1 MVEKFIMAGETPM
14 HVADSE
20 RGDKCVVLLHGYLES
35 MVIWDE
41 FVHLLTKELRVVTLD
56 LPGHGI
62 SLVNGEIHT
71 MEYLAQ
77 CVADTMSALGI
88 ERYSVVGHSMG
99 GYVALAMLDNYSD
112 RLDSI
117 TLLSSTT
124 TNDSEEKCDRRRRE
138 IELVKAGKKSTMA
151 RLVPHAGFAPE
162 NVKRLKDIV
171 EDMEELILI
180 TEDEGVMAMVKAI
193 KERDLGLNTVEAY
206 ANSRATKDGIA
217 NFTCD
222 ALLHYPYDGGFVPEI
237 VFYHYG
243 GVRLSEIRE
252 GDIKRVDILNNDPF
266 VSTIYVGEMSLDEIR
281 RFILEKYNNGTPEK
295 PDKESH
301 YPYFRSN
308 APYTI
313 VLDEDGEAK
322 DVVFNIEEREY
333 RVAMCN
339 YIAENYINSVIVQRQ
354 LRPTNITVREA
365 MLHYINTLENH
376 LFTPDNECHQTE
388 KRAN

>member
-1 MVEKFIMAGETPM
+1 MVEKFIMAGATPM
-14 HVADSE
+14 HITDSE
-20 RGDKCVVLLHGYLES
+20 RGEKCVVLLHGYLES
-35 MVIWDE
+35 LVIWDE

-138 IELVKAGKKSTMA
+138 IELVKAGKKSMMA

-162 NVKRLKDIV
+162 NAKRLKDRV

-180 TEDEGVMAMVKAI
+180 TEDEGVIAILAGMIERKDRDEQLRKSSVKHQFIFGRHDYYIPNDVAEELERTHPEARTVWLDHSGHMGFIEEPERCAEAI
-193 KERDLGLNTVEAY
+193 KE
-206 ANSRATKDGIA
+206 
-217 NFTCD
+217 
-222 ALLHYPYDGGFVPEI
+222 
-237 VFYHYG
+237 
-243 GVRLSEIRE
+243 
-252 GDIKRVDILNNDPF
+252 
-266 VSTIYVGEMSLDEIR
+266 
-281 RFILEKYNNGTPEK
+281 FILG
-295 PDKESH
+295 
-301 YPYFRSN
+301 
-308 APYTI
+308 
-313 VLDEDGEAK
+313 
-322 DVVFNIEEREY
+322 
-333 RVAMCN
+333 
-339 YIAENYINSVIVQRQ
+339 
-354 LRPTNITVREA
+354 
-365 MLHYINTLENH
+365 
-376 LFTPDNECHQTE
+376 
-388 KRAN
+388 